1 MIENG
6 DFRFRDDL
14 IKDQN
19 TETVP
24 IEILT
29 GPYKGVILR
38 YTKVGVSELEDGTAK
53 LQFQYDLLEM
63 GDNSETKLRSDT
75 RFETHAGL
83 LLNHLILE
91 SIEGQADANRED
103 YLEEPDEERT
113 VHAESSSVSKG

>member
-6 DFRFRDDL
+6 DFRFRDDM
-14 IKDQN
+14 IKDQE

-53 LQFQYDLLEM
+53 LQFQYELLAM
-63 GDNSETKLRSDT
+63 GDNSETKLRSDN

-103 YLEEPDEERT
+103 YSEEPDEERT